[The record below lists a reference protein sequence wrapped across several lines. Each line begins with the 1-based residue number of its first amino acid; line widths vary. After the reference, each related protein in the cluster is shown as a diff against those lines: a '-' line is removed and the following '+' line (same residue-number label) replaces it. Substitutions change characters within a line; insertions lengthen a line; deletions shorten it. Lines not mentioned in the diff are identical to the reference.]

1 MAKQTIRYEQ
11 KQRARLSPTFVLWV
25 NIVLGVATI
34 LACWYAFLYRPQI
47 AYQLSGASIII
58 FIIVAAITLFISG
71 TLSQSNLMKVFSWAI
86 SYIKGFGGSAHKL
99 PSHEPL
105 ELKAQADDETP
116 QEEKF
121 ADDGRNR

>member
-47 AYQLSGASIII
+47 AYQVEWRFNHYLHHCCGDHSFYLGDLVPIE
-58 FIIVAAITLFISG
+58 
-71 TLSQSNLMKVFSWAI
+71 
-86 SYIKGFGGSAHKL
+86 
-99 PSHEPL
+99 SHESV
-105 ELKAQADDETP
+105 
-116 QEEKF
+116 
-121 ADDGRNR
+121 